1 MVSDPQHMTH
11 TRIALDRLTIRSI
24 SWPVMVVAAL
34 VLIFVEPWLA
44 ERGVRWLAFVVYA
57 VAVSIVALS
66 LVFDIQ
72 AMREQ

>member
-11 TRIALDRLTIRSI
+11 TRIALDRSTIRSI

-44 ERGVRWLAFVVYA
+44 ERGVR
-57 VAVSIVALS
+57 
-66 LVFDIQ
+66 
-72 AMREQ
+72 